1 MNIITD
7 AEAVSVDYANADA
20 VFAVHPCWAH
30 PHKEL
35 FPIWATV
42 TLSNLLLARQ
52 GPLYKNTDSP
62 V

>member
-35 FPIWATV
+35 FPI
-42 TLSNLLLARQ
+42 
-52 GPLYKNTDSP
+52 
-62 V
+62 